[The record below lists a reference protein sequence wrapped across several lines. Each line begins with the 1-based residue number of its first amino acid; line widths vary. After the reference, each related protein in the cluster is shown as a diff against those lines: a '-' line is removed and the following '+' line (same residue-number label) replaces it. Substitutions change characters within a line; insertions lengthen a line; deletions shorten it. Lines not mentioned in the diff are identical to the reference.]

1 MKQFPSVSRS
11 IVPKP
16 PAGKGPV
23 RRGESNRKGRGM
35 ELRTRGSKAK
45 RVSMLLAVA
54 MVAVLSLG
62 ALVACG
68 GSGSGSAA
76 GAGGASSADSTT
88 KTLVKTA
95 TNEMTLVDWDVSE
108 ADSPITVSSD
118 DAKFAD
124 YVTDLREITGFNI
137 ESLTMQVKVVEF
149 AGAEIA
155 ATHENV
161 KDNTYTIESLEA
173 VVDGKTITYT
183 DGDFKKR

>member
-1 MKQFPSVSRS
+1 MRT
-11 IVPKP
+11 
-16 PAGKGPV
+16 
-23 RRGESNRKGRGM
+23 
-35 ELRTRGSKAK
+35 TRGSRST

-62 ALVACG
+62 ALAGCG
-68 GSGSGSAA
+68 GNGSGGAA
-76 GAGGASSADSTT
+76 ASGASSADVTT

-108 ADSPITVSSD
+108 ADSPITVTSD

-124 YVTDLREITGFNI
+124 YVDDLREITGYDI
-137 ESLTMQVKVVEF
+137 ESLTMQVKVTEF

-161 KDNTYTIESLEA
+161 KDNTYAIESLEA

>member
-1 MKQFPSVSRS
+1 MRT
-11 IVPKP
+11 
-16 PAGKGPV
+16 
-23 RRGESNRKGRGM
+23 
-35 ELRTRGSKAK
+35 TRGSRST

-62 ALVACG
+62 ALAGCG
-68 GSGSGSAA
+68 GNGSGGAA
-76 GAGGASSADSTT
+76 ASGASSADATT

-108 ADSPITVSSD
+108 ADSPITVTSD

-124 YVTDLREITGFNI
+124 YVDDLREITGYDI
-137 ESLTMQVKVVEF
+137 ESLTMQVKVTEF

-161 KDNTYTIESLEA
+161 KDNTYAIESLEA

-183 DGDFKKR
+183 DGDFKKRPCERPRRFGSAKQAHPQPHVFIHRHESELLS

>member
-1 MKQFPSVSRS
+1 MRT
-11 IVPKP
+11 
-16 PAGKGPV
+16 
-23 RRGESNRKGRGM
+23 
-35 ELRTRGSKAK
+35 TRGSRST

-62 ALVACG
+62 ALAGCG
-68 GSGSGSAA
+68 GNGSGGAA
-76 GAGGASSADSTT
+76 ASGASSADATT

-108 ADSPITVSSD
+108 ADSPITVTSD

-124 YVTDLREITGFNI
+124 YVDDLREITGYDI
-137 ESLTMQVKVVEF
+137 ESLTMQVKVTEF

-161 KDNTYTIESLEA
+161 KDNTYAIESLEA
-173 VVDGKTITYT
+173 VVDGKTSTYT

>member
-1 MKQFPSVSRS
+1 
-11 IVPKP
+11 
-16 PAGKGPV
+16 
-23 RRGESNRKGRGM
+23 M
-35 ELRTRGSKAK
+35 EMRTTRGSRST

-62 ALVACG
+62 ALAGCG
-68 GSGSGSAA
+68 GNGSGGAA
-76 GAGGASSADSTT
+76 ASGASSADATT

-108 ADSPITVSSD
+108 ADSPITVTSD

-124 YVTDLREITGFNI
+124 YVDDLREITGYDI
-137 ESLTMQVKVVEF
+137 ESLTMQVKVTEF

-161 KDNTYTIESLEA
+161 KDNTYAIESLEA

>member
-1 MKQFPSVSRS
+1 MRT
-11 IVPKP
+11 
-16 PAGKGPV
+16 
-23 RRGESNRKGRGM
+23 
-35 ELRTRGSKAK
+35 TRGSRST

-62 ALVACG
+62 ALAGCG
-68 GSGSGSAA
+68 GNGSGGAA
-76 GAGGASSADSTT
+76 ASGASSADATT

-108 ADSPITVSSD
+108 ADSPITVTSD

-124 YVTDLREITGFNI
+124 YVDDLREIIGYDI
-137 ESLTMQVKVVEF
+137 ESLTMQVKVTEF

-161 KDNTYTIESLEA
+161 KDNTYAIESLEA

>member
-1 MKQFPSVSRS
+1 MR
-11 IVPKP
+11 I
-16 PAGKGPV
+16 
-23 RRGESNRKGRGM
+23 
-35 ELRTRGSKAK
+35 RGSKAK
-45 RVSMLLAVA
+45 RVSMMLALAV
-54 MVAVLSLG
+54 VAVLSLG
-62 ALVACG
+62 ALAACG
-68 GSGSGSAA
+68 GGSGAS
-76 GAGGASSADSTT
+76 GASGADATT

-108 ADSPITVSSD
+108 ADSPITVTSD

-124 YVTDLREITGFNI
+124 YVDDLREITGFDI
-137 ESLTMQVKVVEF
+137 ESLTMQVKVTEF

-161 KDNTYTIESLEA
+161 KDNTYAIESLEA

>member
-1 MKQFPSVSRS
+1 MRT
-11 IVPKP
+11 
-16 PAGKGPV
+16 
-23 RRGESNRKGRGM
+23 
-35 ELRTRGSKAK
+35 TRGSRST

-62 ALVACG
+62 ALAGCG
-68 GSGSGSAA
+68 GNGSGGAA
-76 GAGGASSADSTT
+76 ASGASSADATT

-108 ADSPITVSSD
+108 ADSPITVTSD

-124 YVTDLREITGFNI
+124 YVDDLREITGYDI
-137 ESLTMQVKVVEF
+137 ESLTMQVKVTEF

-161 KDNTYTIESLEA
+161 KDNTYAIESLEA

-183 DGDFKKR
+183 DGDFEKR

>member
-1 MKQFPSVSRS
+1 M
-11 IVPKP
+11 
-16 PAGKGPV
+16 
-23 RRGESNRKGRGM
+23 
-35 ELRTRGSKAK
+35 
-45 RVSMLLAVA
+45 
-54 MVAVLSLG
+54 
-62 ALVACG
+62 
-68 GSGSGSAA
+68 
-76 GAGGASSADSTT
+76 
-88 KTLVKTA
+88 
-95 TNEMTLVDWDVSE
+95 
-108 ADSPITVSSD
+108 SSD

>member
-1 MKQFPSVSRS
+1 MRT
-11 IVPKP
+11 
-16 PAGKGPV
+16 
-23 RRGESNRKGRGM
+23 
-35 ELRTRGSKAK
+35 TRGSRST

-62 ALVACG
+62 ALAGCG
-68 GSGSGSAA
+68 GNGSGGAA
-76 GAGGASSADSTT
+76 ASGASSADATT

-108 ADSPITVSSD
+108 ADSPITVTSD
-118 DAKFAD
+118 DAKFVD
-124 YVTDLREITGFNI
+124 YVDDLREITGYDI
-137 ESLTMQVKVVEF
+137 ESLTMQVKVTEF

-161 KDNTYTIESLEA
+161 KDNTYAIESLEA

>member
-1 MKQFPSVSRS
+1 MRT
-11 IVPKP
+11 
-16 PAGKGPV
+16 
-23 RRGESNRKGRGM
+23 
-35 ELRTRGSKAK
+35 TRGSRST

-62 ALVACG
+62 ALAGCG
-68 GSGSGSAA
+68 GNGSGGAA
-76 GAGGASSADSTT
+76 ASGASSADATT

-108 ADSPITVSSD
+108 ADSPITVTSD

-124 YVTDLREITGFNI
+124 YVDDLREITGYDI
-137 ESLTMQVKVVEF
+137 ESLTMQVKVTEF

-161 KDNTYTIESLEA
+161 KDNAYAIESLEA
-173 VVDGKTITYT
+173 MVDGKTITYT
-183 DGDFKKR
+183 AGDFKKR

>member
-1 MKQFPSVSRS
+1 MRT
-11 IVPKP
+11 
-16 PAGKGPV
+16 
-23 RRGESNRKGRGM
+23 
-35 ELRTRGSKAK
+35 TRGSRLK

-62 ALVACG
+62 ALAGCG
-68 GSGSGSAA
+68 GSGSGGAA
-76 GAGGASSADSTT
+76 TGGASSADATT

-108 ADSPITVSSD
+108 ADSPITVTSD

-124 YVTDLREITGFNI
+124 YVDDLREITGFDI
-137 ESLTMQVKVVEF
+137 ESLTMQVKVTEF

-161 KDNTYTIESLEA
+161 KDNTYAIESLEA

>member
-1 MKQFPSVSRS
+1 MRT
-11 IVPKP
+11 
-16 PAGKGPV
+16 
-23 RRGESNRKGRGM
+23 
-35 ELRTRGSKAK
+35 TRGSRST

-62 ALVACG
+62 ALAGCG
-68 GSGSGSAA
+68 GNGSGGAA
-76 GAGGASSADSTT
+76 ASGASSAAATT

-108 ADSPITVSSD
+108 ADSPITVTSD

-124 YVTDLREITGFNI
+124 YVDDLREITGYDI
-137 ESLTMQVKVVEF
+137 ESLTMQVKVTEF

-161 KDNTYTIESLEA
+161 KDNTYAIESLEA

>member
-1 MKQFPSVSRS
+1 MRT
-11 IVPKP
+11 
-16 PAGKGPV
+16 
-23 RRGESNRKGRGM
+23 
-35 ELRTRGSKAK
+35 TRGSRSK

-62 ALVACG
+62 ALAGCG
-68 GSGSGSAA
+68 GSGSGGAA
-76 GAGGASSADSTT
+76 TGGASSADATT

-108 ADSPITVSSD
+108 ADSPITVTSD

-124 YVTDLREITGFNI
+124 YVDDLREITGFDI
-137 ESLTMQVKVVEF
+137 ESLTMQVKVTEF

-161 KDNTYTIESLEA
+161 KDNTYAIESLEA

>member
-1 MKQFPSVSRS
+1 
-11 IVPKP
+11 
-16 PAGKGPV
+16 
-23 RRGESNRKGRGM
+23 M
-35 ELRTRGSKAK
+35 EMRTTRGSRLK

-62 ALVACG
+62 ALAGCG
-68 GSGSGSAA
+68 GSGSGGAA
-76 GAGGASSADSTT
+76 TGGASSADATT

-95 TNEMTLVDWDVSE
+95 TNERTLVDWDVSE
-108 ADSPITVSSD
+108 ADSPITVTSD

-124 YVTDLREITGFNI
+124 YVDDLREITGFDI
-137 ESLTMQVKVVEF
+137 ESLTMQVKVTEF

-161 KDNTYTIESLEA
+161 KDNTYAIESLEA

>member
-1 MKQFPSVSRS
+1 MRT
-11 IVPKP
+11 
-16 PAGKGPV
+16 
-23 RRGESNRKGRGM
+23 
-35 ELRTRGSKAK
+35 TRGSRST

-62 ALVACG
+62 ALAGCG
-68 GSGSGSAA
+68 GNGSGGAA
-76 GAGGASSADSTT
+76 ASVASSADATT

-108 ADSPITVSSD
+108 ADSPITVTSD

-124 YVTDLREITGFNI
+124 YVDDLREITGYDI
-137 ESLTMQVKVVEF
+137 ESLTMQVKVTEF

-161 KDNTYTIESLEA
+161 KDNTYAIESLEA

>member
-1 MKQFPSVSRS
+1 MRT
-11 IVPKP
+11 
-16 PAGKGPV
+16 
-23 RRGESNRKGRGM
+23 
-35 ELRTRGSKAK
+35 TRGSRST

-62 ALVACG
+62 ALAGCG
-68 GSGSGSAA
+68 GNGSGGAA
-76 GAGGASSADSTT
+76 ASGASSADATT

-108 ADSPITVSSD
+108 ADSPITVTSD

-124 YVTDLREITGFNI
+124 YVDDLREITGYDI
-137 ESLTMQVKVVEF
+137 ESLTMQVKVTEF

-161 KDNTYTIESLEA
+161 KDNTYAIESLEA
-173 VVDGKTITYT
+173 VVDGKTIAYT

>member
-1 MKQFPSVSRS
+1 MRT
-11 IVPKP
+11 
-16 PAGKGPV
+16 
-23 RRGESNRKGRGM
+23 
-35 ELRTRGSKAK
+35 TRGSRST

-54 MVAVLSLG
+54 MVAVLAVG
-62 ALVACG
+62 ALAGCG
-68 GSGSGSAA
+68 GNGSGGAA
-76 GAGGASSADSTT
+76 ASGASSADATT

-108 ADSPITVSSD
+108 ADSPITVTSD

-124 YVTDLREITGFNI
+124 YVDDLREITGYDI
-137 ESLTMQVKVVEF
+137 ESLTMQVKVTEF

-161 KDNTYTIESLEA
+161 KDNTYAIESLEA

>member
-1 MKQFPSVSRS
+1 MRT
-11 IVPKP
+11 
-16 PAGKGPV
+16 
-23 RRGESNRKGRGM
+23 
-35 ELRTRGSKAK
+35 TRGSRST

-62 ALVACG
+62 ALAGCG
-68 GSGSGSAA
+68 GNGSGGAA
-76 GAGGASSADSTT
+76 ADATT

-108 ADSPITVSSD
+108 ADSPITVTSD

-124 YVTDLREITGFNI
+124 YVDDLREITGYDI
-137 ESLTMQVKVVEF
+137 ESLTMQVKVTEF

-161 KDNTYTIESLEA
+161 KDNTYAIESLEA